1 MADDADR
8 RADWDVSAPPA
19 FAVEPLP
26 APPEVLALRLV
37 GELDV
42 ATSEQLREQFE
53 GAGDPS
59 AIVLDLAE
67 VVFMDSSTLRELL
80 RAQARVRERGGPV
93 VLAAPQRPIVRLLEL
108 TGTGELFVRA
118 ETREDAFVAASATP
132 RA

>member
-1 MADDADR
+1 MTNDADR

-19 FAVEPLP
+19 FALERLP
-26 APPEVLALRLV
+26 APPEVLALRLA

-42 ATSEQLREQFE
+42 ATSDELREQFE
-53 GAGDPS
+53 GAGEAR

-80 RAQARVRERGGPV
+80 RAQAGVRERGGV
-93 VLAAPQRPIVRLLEL
+93 LVLAAAQPAVVRLLEL

-118 ETREDAFVAASATP
+118 ETREDALSAA
-132 RA
+132 RAAPL